1 MDLGL
6 TGRKVIVTGG
16 SRGIGRAIVAG
27 ALAEGAAVA
36 TCARDGETL
45 ATTAAE
51 LLAAQPG
58 ATLLADPVDVTDGP
72 GFEAWLA
79 SAIERL
85 GGLDA
90 LLLNASIQPA
100 GDDDATWELTFAA
113 DVLQIARAVRV
124 ARPALAASDSAAIV
138 LTSSTTALSQ
148 STPQIQHAYGS
159 VKAAVLSYGS
169 KLAALLG
176 PDGIRVNTVIPG
188 PIEFPG
194 GSWDRMR
201 QAMPQVVESVERMSV
216 LGRLGGAEEVAA
228 AVLFLAG
235 RPSSYITGASLRI
248 DGGVTKT
255 VDY

>member
-6 TGRKVIVTGG
+6 AGQRMLVTGG
-16 SRGIGRAIVAG
+16 SRGIGRAIVAA

-36 TCARDGETL
+36 TCARDE
-45 ATTAAE
+45 AV
-51 LLAAQPG
+51 LAATAEQLRGGAPG
-58 ATLLADPVDVTDGP
+58 ATLIADPVDVTDGP
-72 GFEAWLA
+72 AFEAWIE
-79 SAIERL
+79 SAIDRL
-85 GGLDA
+85 GGLDV
-90 LLLNASIQPA
+90 LVLNASIQPV
-100 GDDDATWELTFAA
+100 GDDDATWELTVAA
-113 DVLQIARAVRV
+113 DLLQVARAVRV
-124 ARPALAASDSAAIV
+124 ARSALAASGSGSVV

-159 VKAAVLSYGS
+159 VKAAVLSYGA

-176 PDGIRVNTVIPG
+176 PEGIRVNSVIPG

-201 QAMPQVVESVERMSV
+201 QGMPQVVEAVERMSV
-216 LGRLGGAEEVAA
+216 LGRLGHAEEVAA

-235 RPSSYITGASLRI
+235 APSSYITGASLRI

-255 VDY
+255 VDF